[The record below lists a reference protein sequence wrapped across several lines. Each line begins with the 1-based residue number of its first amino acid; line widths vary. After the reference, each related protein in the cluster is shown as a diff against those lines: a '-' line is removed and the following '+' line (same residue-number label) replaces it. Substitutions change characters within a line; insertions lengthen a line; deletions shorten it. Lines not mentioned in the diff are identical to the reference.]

1 MLSAPRAI
9 TVGETTFFVRT
20 PWGLMRRFA
29 ARLAEIEATMPGQR
43 AREAA
48 VEEATRDLLAEVIVG
63 WDGPRD
69 GAGAPLPWAPERL
82 DDLDAAV
89 VAALVAKLAE
99 PPEEL
104 GIKKEL
110 TG

>member
-1 MLSAPRAI
+1 MLSAPRPI
-9 TVGETTFFVRT
+9 TVGEITFYVRT

-29 ARLAEIEATMPGQR
+29 ARLAEIEAAEMGQR

-48 VEEATRDLLAEVIVG
+48 TEEATRELLAEVIVG

-69 GAGAPLPWAPERL
+69 EAGAPLPWQPERL

-89 VAALVAKLAE
+89 VAALVARLAE
-99 PPEEL
+99 PPQEL